1 MFGLFGRRRDDV
13 PARRTRPFLLT
24 RAQTEAVQEP
34 AEPAEPEAQVQL
46 VCETVQKLDEVR
58 RMVNSLAELP
68 LGDRH
73 ALLAQLTSTCESL
86 RSLYFL
92 DAIY

>member
-1 MFGLFGRRRDDV
+1 MFGLFGRRREDA
-13 PARRTRPFLLT
+13 PAPRTRPFLLA
-24 RAQTEAVQEP
+24 RSEERP
-34 AEPAEPEAQVQL
+34 APAEPEAQVQL

-58 RMVNSLAELP
+58 RMVSGLPELP

-73 ALLAQLTSTCESL
+73 ALLAQLSSTCECL

>member
-1 MFGLFGRRRDDV
+1 VFGLFGRRRDDTSA
-13 PARRTRPFLLT
+13 PRTRPFRLA
-24 RAQTEAVQEP
+24 RSEAEAP
-34 AEPAEPEAQVQL
+34 SPAEPEAQVQL
-46 VCETVQKLDEVR
+46 VCETVEKLDEVR
-58 RMVNSLAELP
+58 RMVSGLPELP

-73 ALLAQLTSTCESL
+73 ALLAQLSSTCESL